1 MFSKLLQGLTKLR
14 FLKTFR
20 QIAQSGL
27 YHLEVLNLK
36 EDSDPG
42 RTIEAKADEIQS
54 SMRLSDGPLMKAGL
68 FQCANGDHL
77 LIAIHHLIID
87 GISWRIL
94 LEDIVSGYKQ
104 AENGR
109 VIQLPQKTDSFQLW
123 AKRLS
128 EYAQSETIKQEQEY
142 WTKIERL
149 FPCDKRDS
157 LVLIRAPFPL
167 SSIPQLLFHCLLQL
181 YGFHENL

>member
-1 MFSKLLQGLTKLR
+1 MLHAPEGFQETQLRQTLQKLAEHHDALR
-14 FLKTFR
+14 MTFR
-20 QIAQSGL
+20 TTENGCEAQNEEIAQSGL
-27 YHLEVLNLK
+27 YRLDVLNLK

-109 VIQLPQKTDSFQLW
+109 VIQLPQKQT
-123 AKRLS
+123 LS
-128 EYAQSETIKQEQEY
+128 NYG
-142 WTKIERL
+142 L
-149 FPCDKRDS
+149 RDCQNMRK
-157 LVLIRAPFPL
+157 VKP
-167 SSIPQLLFHCLLQL
+167 
-181 YGFHENL
+181 